1 MTARQVYESALIE
14 LNKLSAPS
22 LLLEEYNYFLNK
34 AVINYIN
41 FRYNVYDMNQQTTDD
56 IRVLKSTAI
65 LTPTLLTAGTGIS
78 PLQSATY
85 TATLPRDY
93 FHILNCLVEYELQ
106 STFKC
111 YDNKDLV
118 HFPARRLTADMFSNI
133 FNNAYLKPTYKRP
146 YYYIHNAVNVNP
158 DPNPTSPNVP
168 EPEAGSRYGN
178 TSDVNIEIRYGKD
191 TSVFELQKIYIDYI
205 KVPQYIRLTQV
216 QIDTDLDTSQNLEF
230 PDYVCQEIIKELVKL
245 LMENASDPRLQ
256 TNIPVNQVIAP
267 PQPVLPPTSKA

>member
-41 FRYNVYDMNQQTTDD
+41 FRYNVYDINQQTTDD

-78 PLQSATY
+78 TLQSATY
-85 TATLPRDY
+85 NAALPRDY

-111 YDNKDLV
+111 YDNEDLI
-118 HFPARRLTADMFSNI
+118 HFPARRLTADMFSTI

-146 YYYIHNAVNVNP
+146 YFYVHNSVNVVP

-168 EPEAGSRYGN
+168 EQAVGSRYGN

-191 TSVFELQKIYIDYI
+191 TSVFELKKVYIDYI
-205 KVPQYIRLTQV
+205 KVPQYIRLTQS
-216 QIDTDLDTSQNLEF
+216 QIDTDIDTSQNLEF

-267 PQPVLPPTSKA
+267 PQPIPPPQSKA